1 MILIIKIPLII
12 LGIFVLYEI
21 IVRIFRRFIHF
32 PAPVFIGCFLD
43 SSLRKRLQPPDKMI
57 QRSGIKQGMHIL
69 EIGCGSGRFTKAL
82 ADHFAAKVYGIDPS
96 SKMLMIAK
104 QNIISPMLE
113 FIKSSAENIPL
124 GDDIADMLF
133 LSQVYH
139 HIQNK
144 IKAVCEFKRILKKD
158 GFLCIRTSTTD
169 TLDCYLYLRFFPEA
183 RKIDLVNLPSRKEI
197 QKFFHT
203 KGFELTCHTIVN
215 QIFAE
220 NLNKYFEKISLRGFS
235 DIEAITDEEF
245 QQGLSRLKKYCQE
258 QKTEEPIFED
268 IDLFI
273 FQLT

>member
-1 MILIIKIPLII
+1 MKP
-12 LGIFVLYEI
+12 FKYDQTD
-21 IVRIFRRFIHF
+21 IH
-32 PAPVFIGCFLD
+32 
-43 SSLRKRLQPPDKMI
+43 LRYRQSRQLPQKTMTLWLNTIARYVNQE
-57 QRSGIKQGMHIL
+57 GIKTI
-69 EIGCGSGRFTKAL
+69 IDVGCGTGRFTKAL
-82 ADHFAAKVYGIDPS
+82 ADQFSAKVYGIDPS

-104 QNIISPMLE
+104 QNIISPMIE
-113 FIKSSAENIPL
+113 FINGSAENIPL

-139 HIQNK
+139 HIQDK
-144 IKAVCEFKRILKKD
+144 GKAVFEFKRVVKRRS
-158 GFLCIRTSTTD
+158 FLCIRTSTTD
-169 TLDCYLYLRFFPEA
+169 ILDCYLYLRFFPEA
-183 RKIDLVNLPSRKEI
+183 REIDLANLPSRKEI
-197 QKFFHT
+197 QEFFRN
-203 KGFELTCHTIVN
+203 KGFELRCHTIVN